1 MSALVIQTK
10 KKLLNKRYFAVILLL
25 VLTALQSQAE
35 SPKYNDADLA
45 DESGILFW
53 GPEQQ
58 VYGFPRIGDLYPTRS
73 IEGKEVPPQLPV
85 RLSNLDAFSYSYA
98 GQTHTLESHMQSQRT
113 AGLLVILNGEIKVER
128 YGLEHYAEAPWVSFS
143 VTKSV
148 VSMLFGAAVKDG
160 YIASIDDPV
169 SDYLPVFAN
178 TPYADVSIKH
188 ILQMAS
194 GVAWNED
201 YADPASNIANLPT
214 EELAGFRYMRDLPRV
229 AKPGAVFNY
238 NTGETNIAGAILR
251 KAVGKNLSDYASEK
265 VFLPGGVSNTAN
277 WLLGK
282 PNGKEFAGCC
292 ISANLRDYGRI
303 GLFALQNFQASGP
316 NGPLAS
322 TWMQQSTTPSPSYD
336 GYGFFW
342 WLTDR
347 GDFSAQGVFGQYIFV
362 DANRDL
368 VIVLQSAWP
377 EAWNTDLE
385 NRALSLIGALADYVF
400 LGE

>member
-1 MSALVIQTK
+1 MKKSLVNR
-10 KKLLNKRYFAVILLL
+10 LCVAGALLL
-25 VLTALQSQAE
+25 TFVAIQSQAE
-35 SPKYNDADLA
+35 SPESNDRDLTG
-45 DESGILFW
+45 ENGILFW
-53 GPEQQ
+53 GPDQQ
-58 VYGFPRIGDLYPTRS
+58 VYGFPRLAELYPTRS
-73 IEGKEVPPQLPV
+73 IKGQEVPLQLPI

-98 GQTHTLESHMQSQRT
+98 EQIHTVDSHMQSERT
-113 AGLLVILNGEIKVER
+113 AGLLVIQNGEIKVER
-128 YGLEHYAEAPWVSFS
+128 YGLEHHANAPWVSFS

-169 SDYLPVFAN
+169 SDYLPVFEDS
-178 TPYADVSIKH
+178 PYADVSIKH

-201 YADPASNIANLPT
+201 YADPASNIVNLPG
-214 EELAGFRYMRDLPRV
+214 EEMAGFTYMRNLPRV
-229 AKPGAVFNY
+229 AKPGTVFNY

-265 VFLPGGVSNTAN
+265 VFLPGGISNTAN
-277 WLLGK
+277 WLLGA
-282 PNGKEFAGCC
+282 PNGNEFAGCC

-303 GLFALQNFQASGP
+303 GLFALQNSQASSP
-316 NGPLAS
+316 SSPLAPN
-322 TWMQQSTTPSPSYD
+322 WMQQSTTPSPGYD

-342 WLTDR
+342 WLTDS
-347 GDFSAQGVFGQYIFV
+347 GVYSAQGVFGQYIFV

-385 NRALSLIGALADYVF
+385 NRALSFIGALADYIVA
-400 LGE
+400 GD

>member
-1 MSALVIQTK
+1 MAI
-10 KKLLNKRYFAVILLL
+10 
-25 VLTALQSQAE
+25 QSQAE
-35 SPKYNDADLA
+35 SPEFNDRDLTGE
-45 DESGILFW
+45 DGILFW
-53 GPEQQ
+53 GPDQQ
-58 VYGFPRIGDLYPTRS
+58 VYGFPRLAELYPTRS
-73 IEGKEVPPQLPV
+73 IQGQEVPLQLPI

-98 GQTHTLESHMQSQRT
+98 EQIHTVDSHMQSERT
-113 AGLLVILNGEIKVER
+113 AGLLVIQNGEIKVER
-128 YGLEHYAEAPWVSFS
+128 YGLEHHANAPWVSFS

-169 SDYLPVFAN
+169 SDYLPVFEDS
-178 TPYADVSIKH
+178 PYADVSIKH

-201 YADPASNIANLPT
+201 YADPASNIVNLPG
-214 EELAGFRYMRDLPRV
+214 EEMAGFKYMRNLPRV
-229 AKPGAVFNY
+229 AKPGTVFNY

-265 VFLPGGVSNTAN
+265 VFLPGGISNTAN
-277 WLLGK
+277 WLLGA
-282 PNGKEFAGCC
+282 PNGNEFAGCC

-303 GLFALQNFQASGP
+303 GLFALQNSQASSP
-316 NGPLAS
+316 SSPLAPN
-322 TWMQQSTTPSPSYD
+322 WMQQSTTPSPGYD

-342 WLTDR
+342 WLTDS
-347 GDFSAQGVFGQYIFV
+347 GVYSAQGVFGQFIFV

-385 NRALSLIGALADYVF
+385 NRALSFIGALADYVVA
-400 LGE
+400 GD

>member
-1 MSALVIQTK
+1 MKKSLVNR
-10 KKLLNKRYFAVILLL
+10 LCVAGALLL
-25 VLTALQSQAE
+25 TFVAIQSQAE
-35 SPKYNDADLA
+35 SPESNDRDLTG
-45 DESGILFW
+45 ENGILFW
-53 GPEQQ
+53 GPDQQ
-58 VYGFPRIGDLYPTRS
+58 VYGFPRLAELYPTRS
-73 IEGKEVPPQLPV
+73 IQGQEVPLQLPI

-98 GQTHTLESHMQSQRT
+98 EQIHTVDSHMQSERT
-113 AGLLVILNGEIKVER
+113 AGLLVIQNGEIKVER
-128 YGLEHYAEAPWVSFS
+128 YGLEHHANAPWVSFS

-169 SDYLPVFAN
+169 SDYLPVFEDS
-178 TPYADVSIKH
+178 PYADVSIKH

-194 GVAWNED
+194 GMAWNED
-201 YADPASNIANLPT
+201 YADPASNIVNLPG
-214 EELAGFRYMRDLPRV
+214 EEMAGFKYMRNLPRV
-229 AKPGAVFNY
+229 AKPGTVFNY

-265 VFLPGGVSNTAN
+265 VFLPGGISNTAN
-277 WLLGK
+277 WLLGA
-282 PNGKEFAGCC
+282 PNGNEFAGCC

-303 GLFALQNFQASGP
+303 GLFALQNSQASSP
-316 NGPLAS
+316 SSPLAPN
-322 TWMQQSTTPSPSYD
+322 WMQQSTTPSPGYD

-342 WLTDR
+342 WLTDS
-347 GDFSAQGVFGQYIFV
+347 GVYSAQGVFGQFVFV

-385 NRALSLIGALADYVF
+385 NRALSFIGALADYVVA
-400 LGE
+400 GD

>member
-1 MSALVIQTK
+1 MKKSLVNR
-10 KKLLNKRYFAVILLL
+10 LCVAGALLL
-25 VLTALQSQAE
+25 TFVAIQSQAE
-35 SPKYNDADLA
+35 SPEFNDRDLTGEA
-45 DESGILFW
+45 GILFW
-53 GPEQQ
+53 GPDQQ
-58 VYGFPRIGDLYPTRS
+58 VYGFPRLAELYPTRS
-73 IEGKEVPPQLPV
+73 IQGQEVPLQLPI

-98 GQTHTLESHMQSQRT
+98 EQIHTVDSHMQSERT
-113 AGLLVILNGEIKVER
+113 AGLLVIQNGEIKVER
-128 YGLEHYAEAPWVSFS
+128 YGLEHHANAPWVSFS
-143 VTKSV
+143 VTKSI

-169 SDYLPVFAN
+169 SDYLPVFEDS
-178 TPYADVSIKH
+178 PYADVSIKH

-201 YADPASNIANLPT
+201 YADPASNIVNLPG
-214 EELAGFRYMRDLPRV
+214 EEMAGFKYMRNLPRV
-229 AKPGAVFNY
+229 AKPGTVFNY

-265 VFLPGGVSNTAN
+265 VFLPGGISNTAN
-277 WLLGK
+277 WLLGA
-282 PNGKEFAGCC
+282 PNGNEFAGCC

-303 GLFALQNFQASGP
+303 GLFALQNSQASSP
-316 NGPLAS
+316 SSPLAPN
-322 TWMQQSTTPSPSYD
+322 WMQQSTTPSPGYD

-342 WLTDR
+342 WLTDS
-347 GDFSAQGVFGQYIFV
+347 GVYSAQGVFGQFIFV

-385 NRALSLIGALADYVF
+385 NRALSFIGALADYVVA
-400 LGE
+400 GD

>member
-1 MSALVIQTK
+1 MKKSLVNR
-10 KKLLNKRYFAVILLL
+10 LCVAGALLL
-25 VLTALQSQAE
+25 TFVAIQSQAE
-35 SPKYNDADLA
+35 SPESNDRDLTG
-45 DESGILFW
+45 ENGILFW
-53 GPEQQ
+53 GPDQQ
-58 VYGFPRIGDLYPTRS
+58 VYGFPRLAELYPTRS
-73 IEGKEVPPQLPV
+73 IKGQEVPLQLPI

-98 GQTHTLESHMQSQRT
+98 EQIHTVDSHMQSERT
-113 AGLLVILNGEIKVER
+113 AGLLVIQNGEIKVER
-128 YGLEHYAEAPWVSFS
+128 YGLEHHANAPWVSFS

-169 SDYLPVFAN
+169 SDYLPVFEDS
-178 TPYADVSIKH
+178 PYADVSIKH

-201 YADPASNIANLPT
+201 YADPASNIVNLPG
-214 EELAGFRYMRDLPRV
+214 EEMAGFKYMRNLPRV
-229 AKPGAVFNY
+229 AKPGTVFNY

-251 KAVGKNLSDYASEK
+251 KAVGENLSDYASEK
-265 VFLPGGVSNTAN
+265 VFLPGGISNTAN
-277 WLLGK
+277 WLLGA
-282 PNGKEFAGCC
+282 PNGNEFAGCC

-303 GLFALQNFQASGP
+303 GLFALQNSQASSP
-316 NGPLAS
+316 SSPLAPN
-322 TWMQQSTTPSPSYD
+322 WMQQSTTPSPGYD

-342 WLTDR
+342 WLTDS
-347 GDFSAQGVFGQYIFV
+347 GVYSAQGVFGQYIFV

-385 NRALSLIGALADYVF
+385 NRALSFIGALADYVVA
-400 LGE
+400 GD

>member
-1 MSALVIQTK
+1 MKKSLVNR
-10 KKLLNKRYFAVILLL
+10 LCVAGALLL
-25 VLTALQSQAE
+25 TFVAIQSQAE
-35 SPKYNDADLA
+35 SPESNDRDLTG
-45 DESGILFW
+45 ENGILFW
-53 GPEQQ
+53 GPDQQ
-58 VYGFPRIGDLYPTRS
+58 VYGFPRLAELYPTRS
-73 IEGKEVPPQLPV
+73 IKGQEVPLQLPI

-98 GQTHTLESHMQSQRT
+98 EQIHTVDSHMQSERT
-113 AGLLVILNGEIKVER
+113 AGLLVIQNGEIKVER
-128 YGLEHYAEAPWVSFS
+128 YGLEHHANAPWVSFS

-169 SDYLPVFAN
+169 SDYLPVFEDS
-178 TPYADVSIKH
+178 PYADVSIKH

-201 YADPASNIANLPT
+201 YADPASNIVNLPG
-214 EELAGFRYMRDLPRV
+214 EEMAGFKYMRNLPRV
-229 AKPGAVFNY
+229 AKPGTVFNY

-265 VFLPGGVSNTAN
+265 VFLPGGISNTAN
-277 WLLGK
+277 WLLGA

-303 GLFALQNFQASGP
+303 GLFALQNSQASSP
-316 NGPLAS
+316 SSPLAPN
-322 TWMQQSTTPSPSYD
+322 WMQQSTTPSPGYD

-342 WLTDR
+342 WLTDS
-347 GDFSAQGVFGQYIFV
+347 GVYSAQGVFGQFIFV

-385 NRALSLIGALADYVF
+385 NRALSFIGALADYVVA
-400 LGE
+400 GD

>member
-1 MSALVIQTK
+1 MKKSLVN
-10 KKLLNKRYFAVILLL
+10 KLCVAGALLL
-25 VLTALQSQAE
+25 TFVAIQSQAE
-35 SPKYNDADLA
+35 SPESNDRDLTG
-45 DESGILFW
+45 ENGILFW
-53 GPEQQ
+53 GPDQQ
-58 VYGFPRIGDLYPTRS
+58 VYGFPRLAELYPTRS
-73 IEGKEVPPQLPV
+73 IQGQEVPLQLPI

-98 GQTHTLESHMQSQRT
+98 EQTHTVESHMQSERT
-113 AGLLVILNGEIKVER
+113 AGLLVIQNGEIKVER
-128 YGLEHYAEAPWVSFS
+128 YGLEHHANAPWVSFS

-169 SDYLPVFAN
+169 SDYLPVFEGS
-178 TPYADVSIKH
+178 PYADVSIKH

-201 YADPASNIANLPT
+201 YADPASNIVNLPG
-214 EELAGFRYMRDLPRV
+214 EEMAGFKYMRNLPRV
-229 AKPGAVFNY
+229 AKPGTVFNY

-265 VFLPGGVSNTAN
+265 VFLPGGISNTAN
-277 WLLGK
+277 WLLGA

-303 GLFALQNFQASGP
+303 GLFALQNSQASSP
-316 NGPLAS
+316 SSPLAPN
-322 TWMQQSTTPSPSYD
+322 WMQQSTTPSPGYD
-336 GYGFFW
+336 GYGYFW
-342 WLTDR
+342 WLTDS
-347 GDFSAQGVFGQYIFV
+347 GVYSAQGVFGQFIFV

-385 NRALSLIGALADYVF
+385 NRALSFIGALADYVVA
-400 LGE
+400 GD

>member
-1 MSALVIQTK
+1 MKKSLVNR
-10 KKLLNKRYFAVILLL
+10 LCVAGALLL
-25 VLTALQSQAE
+25 TFVAIQSKAE
-35 SPKYNDADLA
+35 SPEFNDRDLTG
-45 DESGILFW
+45 ENGILFW
-53 GPEQQ
+53 DPDQQ
-58 VYGFPRIGDLYPTRS
+58 VYGFPRLAELYPTRS
-73 IEGKEVPPQLPV
+73 IQGQEVPLQLPI

-98 GQTHTLESHMQSQRT
+98 EQIHTVDSHMQSERT
-113 AGLLVILNGEIKVER
+113 AGLLVIQNGEIKVER
-128 YGLEHYAEAPWVSFS
+128 YGLEHHAKAPWVSFS

-169 SDYLPVFAN
+169 SDYLPVFADS
-178 TPYADVSIKH
+178 PYADVSIKH

-201 YADPASNIANLPT
+201 YADPASNIVNLPG
-214 EELAGFRYMRDLPRV
+214 EEMAGFKYMRNLPRV
-229 AKPGAVFNY
+229 AKPGTVFNY

-265 VFLPGGVSNTAN
+265 VFLPGGISNTAN
-277 WLLGK
+277 WLLGA
-282 PNGKEFAGCC
+282 PNGNEFAGCC

-303 GLFALQNFQASGP
+303 GLFALQNSQASSP
-316 NGPLAS
+316 SSPLAPN
-322 TWMQQSTTPSPSYD
+322 WMQQSTTPSPGYD

-342 WLTDR
+342 WLTDS
-347 GDFSAQGVFGQYIFV
+347 GVYSAQGVFGQFIFV

-385 NRALSLIGALADYVF
+385 NRALSFIGALADYVVA
-400 LGE
+400 GD

>member
-1 MSALVIQTK
+1 MKKSLVN
-10 KKLLNKRYFAVILLL
+10 KLCVAGALLL
-25 VLTALQSQAE
+25 TFVAIQSQAE
-35 SPKYNDADLA
+35 SPESNGPDLTG
-45 DESGILFW
+45 ENGILFW
-53 GPEQQ
+53 GPDQQ
-58 VYGFPRIGDLYPTRS
+58 VYGFPRLAELYPTRS
-73 IEGKEVPPQLPV
+73 IEGQEVPLQLPI

-98 GQTHTLESHMQSQRT
+98 EQTHTVESHMQSERT
-113 AGLLVILNGEIKVER
+113 AGLLVIQNGEIKVER
-128 YGLEHYAEAPWVSFS
+128 YGLEHHAKAPWVSFS

-160 YIASIDDPV
+160 YIASIEDPV

-178 TPYADVSIKH
+178 SPYADVSIKH

-201 YADPASNIANLPT
+201 YADPASNIVNLPA
-214 EELAGFRYMRDLPRV
+214 EEMAGFEYMRNLPRV
-229 AKPGAVFNY
+229 AKPGTVFNY

-265 VFLPGGVSNTAN
+265 VFLPGGISNTAN
-277 WLLGK
+277 WLLGA

-303 GLFALQNFQASGP
+303 GLFALQNFQASNP
-316 NGPLAS
+316 SSPLAP
-322 TWMQQSTTPSPSYD
+322 TWMQQSTTPSPGYD
-336 GYGFFW
+336 GYGYFW
-342 WLTDR
+342 WLTDT
-347 GDFSAQGVFGQYIFV
+347 GIYSAQGVFGQYIFV

-377 EAWNTDLE
+377 DAWNTDLE
-385 NRALSLIGALADYVF
+385 NRALSFIGALADYVVA
-400 LGE
+400 GD

>member
-1 MSALVIQTK
+1 MKKSLVNR
-10 KKLLNKRYFAVILLL
+10 LCVAGALLL
-25 VLTALQSQAE
+25 TFVAIQSQAE
-35 SPKYNDADLA
+35 SPESNDRDLTG
-45 DESGILFW
+45 ENGILFW
-53 GPEQQ
+53 GPDQQ
-58 VYGFPRIGDLYPTRS
+58 VYGFPRLAELYPTRS
-73 IEGKEVPPQLPV
+73 IKGQEVPLQLPI

-98 GQTHTLESHMQSQRT
+98 EQIHTVDSHMQSERT
-113 AGLLVILNGEIKVER
+113 AGLLVIQNGEIKVER
-128 YGLEHYAEAPWVSFS
+128 YGLEHHANAPWVSFS

-169 SDYLPVFAN
+169 SDYLPVFEDS
-178 TPYADVSIKH
+178 PYADVSIKH

-201 YADPASNIANLPT
+201 YADPASNIVNLPG
-214 EELAGFRYMRDLPRV
+214 EEMAGFKYMRNLPRV
-229 AKPGAVFNY
+229 AKPGTVFNY

-265 VFLPGGVSNTAN
+265 VFLPGGISNTAN
-277 WLLGK
+277 WLLGA
-282 PNGKEFAGCC
+282 PNGNEFAGCC

-303 GLFALQNFQASGP
+303 GLFALQNSQASSP
-316 NGPLAS
+316 SSPLAPN
-322 TWMQQSTTPSPSYD
+322 WMQQSTTPSPGYD
-336 GYGFFW
+336 GYGYFW
-342 WLTDR
+342 WLTDT
-347 GDFSAQGVFGQYIFV
+347 GIYSAQGVFGQYIFV

-385 NRALSLIGALADYVF
+385 NRALSFIGALADYVVA
-400 LGE
+400 GD

>member
-1 MSALVIQTK
+1 MAI
-10 KKLLNKRYFAVILLL
+10 
-25 VLTALQSQAE
+25 QSQAE
-35 SPKYNDADLA
+35 SPESNDRDLTG
-45 DESGILFW
+45 ENGILFW
-53 GPEQQ
+53 GPDQQ
-58 VYGFPRIGDLYPTRS
+58 VYGFPRLAELYPTRS
-73 IEGKEVPPQLPV
+73 IQGQEVPLQLPI

-98 GQTHTLESHMQSQRT
+98 EQIHTVDSHMQSERT
-113 AGLLVILNGEIKVER
+113 AGLLVIQNGEIKVER
-128 YGLEHYAEAPWVSFS
+128 YGLEHHANAPWVSFS

-169 SDYLPVFAN
+169 SDYLPVFEDS
-178 TPYADVSIKH
+178 PYADVSIKH

-201 YADPASNIANLPT
+201 YADPASNIVNLPG
-214 EELAGFRYMRDLPRV
+214 EEMAGFKYMRNLPRV
-229 AKPGAVFNY
+229 AKPGTVFNY

-265 VFLPGGVSNTAN
+265 VFLPGGISNTAN
-277 WLLGK
+277 WLLGA
-282 PNGKEFAGCC
+282 PNGNEFAGCC

-303 GLFALQNFQASGP
+303 GLFALQNSQASSP
-316 NGPLAS
+316 SSPLAPN
-322 TWMQQSTTPSPSYD
+322 WMQQSTTPSPGYD

-342 WLTDR
+342 WLTDS
-347 GDFSAQGVFGQYIFV
+347 GVYSAQGVFGQFIFV

-385 NRALSLIGALADYVF
+385 NRALSFIGALADYVVA
-400 LGE
+400 GD

>member
-1 MSALVIQTK
+1 
-10 KKLLNKRYFAVILLL
+10 
-25 VLTALQSQAE
+25 
-35 SPKYNDADLA
+35 
-45 DESGILFW
+45 
-53 GPEQQ
+53 
-58 VYGFPRIGDLYPTRS
+58 
-73 IEGKEVPPQLPV
+73 
-85 RLSNLDAFSYSYA
+85 
-98 GQTHTLESHMQSQRT
+98 MQSERT
-113 AGLLVILNGEIKVER
+113 AGLLVIQNGEIKVER
-128 YGLEHYAEAPWVSFS
+128 YGLEHHANAPWVSFS

-169 SDYLPVFAN
+169 SDYLPVFEDS
-178 TPYADVSIKH
+178 PYADVSIKH

-201 YADPASNIANLPT
+201 YADPASNIVNLPG
-214 EELAGFRYMRDLPRV
+214 EEMAGFKYMRNLPRV
-229 AKPGAVFNY
+229 AKPGTVFNY

-265 VFLPGGVSNTAN
+265 VFLPGGISNTAN
-277 WLLGK
+277 WLLGA
-282 PNGKEFAGCC
+282 PNGNEFAGCC

-303 GLFALQNFQASGP
+303 GLFALQNSQASSP
-316 NGPLAS
+316 SSPLAPN
-322 TWMQQSTTPSPSYD
+322 WMQQSTTPSPGYD

-342 WLTDR
+342 WLTDS
-347 GDFSAQGVFGQYIFV
+347 GVYSAQGVFGQFIFV

-385 NRALSLIGALADYVF
+385 NRALSFIGALADYVVA
-400 LGE
+400 GD

>member
-1 MSALVIQTK
+1 MKKSLVNR
-10 KKLLNKRYFAVILLL
+10 LCVAGALLL
-25 VLTALQSQAE
+25 TFVAIQSQAE
-35 SPKYNDADLA
+35 SPESNDRDLTG
-45 DESGILFW
+45 ENGILFW
-53 GPEQQ
+53 GPDQQ
-58 VYGFPRIGDLYPTRS
+58 VYGFPCLAELYPTRS
-73 IEGKEVPPQLPV
+73 IQGQEVPLQLPI

-98 GQTHTLESHMQSQRT
+98 EQIHTVDSHMQSERT
-113 AGLLVILNGEIKVER
+113 AGLLVIQNGEIKVER
-128 YGLEHYAEAPWVSFS
+128 YGLEHHANAPWVSFS

-169 SDYLPVFAN
+169 SDYLPVFEDS
-178 TPYADVSIKH
+178 PYADVSIKH

-201 YADPASNIANLPT
+201 YADPASNIVNLPG
-214 EELAGFRYMRDLPRV
+214 EEMAGFKYMRNLPRV
-229 AKPGAVFNY
+229 AKPGTVFNY

-265 VFLPGGVSNTAN
+265 VFLPGGISNTAN
-277 WLLGK
+277 WLLGA
-282 PNGKEFAGCC
+282 PNGNEFAGCC

-303 GLFALQNFQASGP
+303 GLFALQNSQASSP
-316 NGPLAS
+316 SSPLAPN
-322 TWMQQSTTPSPSYD
+322 WMQQSTTPSPGYD

-342 WLTDR
+342 WLTDS
-347 GDFSAQGVFGQYIFV
+347 GVYSAQGVFGQFIFV

-385 NRALSLIGALADYVF
+385 NRALSFIGALADYVVA
-400 LGE
+400 GD

>member
-1 MSALVIQTK
+1 MAI
-10 KKLLNKRYFAVILLL
+10 
-25 VLTALQSQAE
+25 QSQAE
-35 SPKYNDADLA
+35 SPESNDRDLTG
-45 DESGILFW
+45 ENGILFW
-53 GPEQQ
+53 GPDQQ
-58 VYGFPRIGDLYPTRS
+58 VYGFPRLAELYPTRS
-73 IEGKEVPPQLPV
+73 IKGQEVPLQLPI

-98 GQTHTLESHMQSQRT
+98 EQIHTVDSHMQSERT
-113 AGLLVILNGEIKVER
+113 AGLLVIQNGEIKVER
-128 YGLEHYAEAPWVSFS
+128 YGLEHHANAPWVSFS

-169 SDYLPVFAN
+169 SDYLPVFEDS
-178 TPYADVSIKH
+178 PYADVSIKH

-201 YADPASNIANLPT
+201 YADPASNIVNLPG
-214 EELAGFRYMRDLPRV
+214 EEMAGFKYMRNLPRV
-229 AKPGAVFNY
+229 AKPGTVFNY

-265 VFLPGGVSNTAN
+265 VFLPGGISNTAN
-277 WLLGK
+277 WLLGA
-282 PNGKEFAGCC
+282 PNGNEFAGCC

-303 GLFALQNFQASGP
+303 GLFALQNSQASSP
-316 NGPLAS
+316 SSPLAPN
-322 TWMQQSTTPSPSYD
+322 WMQQSTTPSPGYV

-342 WLTDR
+342 WLTDS
-347 GDFSAQGVFGQYIFV
+347 GVYSAQGVFGQFIFV

-385 NRALSLIGALADYVF
+385 NRALSFIGALADYIVA
-400 LGE
+400 GD

>member
-1 MSALVIQTK
+1 MNKSLVNR
-10 KKLLNKRYFAVILLL
+10 LCVAGALLL
-25 VLTALQSQAE
+25 TFVAIQSQAE
-35 SPKYNDADLA
+35 SPESNDRDLTG
-45 DESGILFW
+45 ENGILFW
-53 GPEQQ
+53 GPDQQ
-58 VYGFPRIGDLYPTRS
+58 VYGFPRLAELYPTRS
-73 IEGKEVPPQLPV
+73 IKGQEVPLQLPI

-98 GQTHTLESHMQSQRT
+98 EQIHTVDSHMQSERT
-113 AGLLVILNGEIKVER
+113 AGLLVIQNGEIKVER
-128 YGLEHYAEAPWVSFS
+128 YGLEHHANAPWVSFS

-169 SDYLPVFAN
+169 SDYLPVFEDS
-178 TPYADVSIKH
+178 PYADVSIKH

-201 YADPASNIANLPT
+201 YADPASNIVNLPG
-214 EELAGFRYMRDLPRV
+214 EEMAGFKYMRNLPRV
-229 AKPGAVFNY
+229 AKPGTVFNY

-265 VFLPGGVSNTAN
+265 VFLPGGISNTAN
-277 WLLGK
+277 WLLGA
-282 PNGKEFAGCC
+282 PNGNEFAGCC

-303 GLFALQNFQASGP
+303 GLFALQNSQASSP
-316 NGPLAS
+316 SSPLAPN
-322 TWMQQSTTPSPSYD
+322 WMQQSTTPSPGYD

-342 WLTDR
+342 WLTDS
-347 GDFSAQGVFGQYIFV
+347 GVYSAQGVFGQFIFV

-385 NRALSLIGALADYVF
+385 NRALSFIGALADYVVA
-400 LGE
+400 GD

>member
-1 MSALVIQTK
+1 MKKSLVNR
-10 KKLLNKRYFAVILLL
+10 LCVAGALLL
-25 VLTALQSQAE
+25 TFVAIQSQAE
-35 SPKYNDADLA
+35 SPESNDRDLTG
-45 DESGILFW
+45 ENGILFW
-53 GPEQQ
+53 GPDQQ
-58 VYGFPRIGDLYPTRS
+58 VYGFPRLAELYPTRS
-73 IEGKEVPPQLPV
+73 IQGQEVPLQLPI

-98 GQTHTLESHMQSQRT
+98 EQIHTVDSHMQSERT
-113 AGLLVILNGEIKVER
+113 AGLLVIQNGEIKVER
-128 YGLEHYAEAPWVSFS
+128 YGLEHHANAPWVSFS

-169 SDYLPVFAN
+169 SDYLPVFEDS
-178 TPYADVSIKH
+178 PYADVSIKH

-201 YADPASNIANLPT
+201 YADPASNIVNLPG
-214 EELAGFRYMRDLPRV
+214 EEMAGFKYMRSLPRV
-229 AKPGAVFNY
+229 AKPGTVFNY

-265 VFLPGGVSNTAN
+265 VFLPGGISNTAN
-277 WLLGK
+277 WLLGA
-282 PNGKEFAGCC
+282 PNGNEFAGCC

-303 GLFALQNFQASGP
+303 GLFALQSSQASSP
-316 NGPLAS
+316 SSPLAPN
-322 TWMQQSTTPSPSYD
+322 WMQQSTTPSPGYD

-342 WLTDR
+342 WLTDS
-347 GDFSAQGVFGQYIFV
+347 GVYSAQGVFGQYIFV

-385 NRALSLIGALADYVF
+385 NRALSFIGALADYVVA
-400 LGE
+400 GD

>member
-1 MSALVIQTK
+1 MKKSLVNR
-10 KKLLNKRYFAVILLL
+10 LCVAGALLL
-25 VLTALQSQAE
+25 TFVAIQSQAE
-35 SPKYNDADLA
+35 SPESNDRDLTGEA
-45 DESGILFW
+45 GILFW
-53 GPEQQ
+53 GPDQQ
-58 VYGFPRIGDLYPTRS
+58 VYGFPRLAELYPTRS
-73 IEGKEVPPQLPV
+73 IQGQEVPLQLPI

-98 GQTHTLESHMQSQRT
+98 EQIHTVDSHMQSERT
-113 AGLLVILNGEIKVER
+113 AGLLVIQNGEIKVER
-128 YGLEHYAEAPWVSFS
+128 YGLEHHANAPWVSFS

-169 SDYLPVFAN
+169 SDYLPVFEDS
-178 TPYADVSIKH
+178 PYADVSIKH

-201 YADPASNIANLPT
+201 YADPASNIVNLPG
-214 EELAGFRYMRDLPRV
+214 EEMAGFKYMRNLPRV
-229 AKPGAVFNY
+229 AKPGTVFNY

-265 VFLPGGVSNTAN
+265 VFLPGGISNTAN
-277 WLLGK
+277 WLLGA
-282 PNGKEFAGCC
+282 PNGNEFAGCC

-303 GLFALQNFQASGP
+303 GLFALQNSQASSP
-316 NGPLAS
+316 SSPLAPN
-322 TWMQQSTTPSPSYD
+322 WMQQSTTPSPGYV

-342 WLTDR
+342 WLTDT
-347 GDFSAQGVFGQYIFV
+347 GVYSAQGVFGQYIFV

-385 NRALSLIGALADYVF
+385 NRALSFIGALADYVVA
-400 LGE
+400 GD

>member
-1 MSALVIQTK
+1 MKKSLVNR
-10 KKLLNKRYFAVILLL
+10 LCVAGALLL
-25 VLTALQSQAE
+25 TFVAIQSQAE
-35 SPKYNDADLA
+35 SPESNDRDLTG
-45 DESGILFW
+45 ENGILFW
-53 GPEQQ
+53 GPDQQ
-58 VYGFPRIGDLYPTRS
+58 VYGFPRLAELYPTRS
-73 IEGKEVPPQLPV
+73 IKGQEVPLQLPI

-98 GQTHTLESHMQSQRT
+98 EQIHTVDSHMQSERT
-113 AGLLVILNGEIKVER
+113 AGLLVIQNGEIKVER
-128 YGLEHYAEAPWVSFS
+128 YGLEHHANAPWVSFS

-169 SDYLPVFAN
+169 SDYLPVFEDS
-178 TPYADVSIKH
+178 PYADVSIKH

-201 YADPASNIANLPT
+201 YADPASNIVNLPG
-214 EELAGFRYMRDLPRV
+214 EEMAGFKYMRNLPRV
-229 AKPGAVFNY
+229 AKPGTVFNY

-265 VFLPGGVSNTAN
+265 VFLPGGISNTAN
-277 WLLGK
+277 WLLGA
-282 PNGKEFAGCC
+282 PNGNEFAGCC

-303 GLFALQNFQASGP
+303 GLFALQNSQASSP
-316 NGPLAS
+316 SSPLAPN
-322 TWMQQSTTPSPSYD
+322 WMQQSTTPSPGYD

-342 WLTDR
+342 WLTDS
-347 GDFSAQGVFGQYIFV
+347 GVYSAQGVFGQFIFV

-385 NRALSLIGALADYVF
+385 NRALSFIGALADYVVA
-400 LGE
+400 GD

>member
-1 MSALVIQTK
+1 MKKSLVNR
-10 KKLLNKRYFAVILLL
+10 LCVAGALLL
-25 VLTALQSQAE
+25 TFVAIQSQAE
-35 SPKYNDADLA
+35 SPESNDRDLTGEA
-45 DESGILFW
+45 GILFW
-53 GPEQQ
+53 GPDQQ
-58 VYGFPRIGDLYPTRS
+58 VYGFPRLAELYPTRS
-73 IEGKEVPPQLPV
+73 IQGQEVPLQLPI

-98 GQTHTLESHMQSQRT
+98 EQIHTVDSHMQSERT
-113 AGLLVILNGEIKVER
+113 AGLLVIQNGEIKVER
-128 YGLEHYAEAPWVSFS
+128 YGLEHHANAPWVSFS

-169 SDYLPVFAN
+169 SDYLPVFEDS
-178 TPYADVSIKH
+178 PYADVSIKH

-201 YADPASNIANLPT
+201 YADPASNIVNLPG
-214 EELAGFRYMRDLPRV
+214 EEMAGFKYMRNLPRV
-229 AKPGAVFNY
+229 AKPGTVFNY

-265 VFLPGGVSNTAN
+265 VFLPGGISNTAN
-277 WLLGK
+277 WLLGA
-282 PNGKEFAGCC
+282 PNGNEFAGCC

-303 GLFALQNFQASGP
+303 GLFALQNSQASSP
-316 NGPLAS
+316 SSPLAPN
-322 TWMQQSTTPSPSYD
+322 WMQQSTTPSPGYD

-342 WLTDR
+342 WLTDS
-347 GDFSAQGVFGQYIFV
+347 GVYSAQGVFGQYIFV

-385 NRALSLIGALADYVF
+385 NRALSFIGALADYVVA
-400 LGE
+400 GD

>member
-1 MSALVIQTK
+1 MKKSLVNR
-10 KKLLNKRYFAVILLL
+10 LCVAGALLL
-25 VLTALQSQAE
+25 TFVAIQSQAE
-35 SPKYNDADLA
+35 SPESNDRDLTG
-45 DESGILFW
+45 ENGILFW
-53 GPEQQ
+53 GPDQQ
-58 VYGFPRIGDLYPTRS
+58 VYGFPRLAELYPTRS
-73 IEGKEVPPQLPV
+73 IKGQEVPLQLPI

-98 GQTHTLESHMQSQRT
+98 EQIHTVDSHMQSERT
-113 AGLLVILNGEIKVER
+113 AGLLVIQNGEIKVER
-128 YGLEHYAEAPWVSFS
+128 YGLEHHANAPWVSFS

-169 SDYLPVFAN
+169 SDYLPVFEDS
-178 TPYADVSIKH
+178 PYADVSIKH

-201 YADPASNIANLPT
+201 YADPASNIVNLPG
-214 EELAGFRYMRDLPRV
+214 EEMAGFKYMRNLPRV
-229 AKPGAVFNY
+229 AKPGTVFNY

-265 VFLPGGVSNTAN
+265 VFLPGGISNTAN
-277 WLLGK
+277 WLLGA
-282 PNGKEFAGCC
+282 PNGNEFAGCC

-303 GLFALQNFQASGP
+303 GLFALQNSQASSP
-316 NGPLAS
+316 SSPLAPN
-322 TWMQQSTTPSPSYD
+322 WMQQSTTPSPGYD

-342 WLTDR
+342 WLTDS
-347 GDFSAQGVFGQYIFV
+347 GVYSAQGVFGQFIFV

-385 NRALSLIGALADYVF
+385 NRALSFIGALADYIVA
-400 LGE
+400 GD

>member
-1 MSALVIQTK
+1 MKKSLVNR
-10 KKLLNKRYFAVILLL
+10 LCVAGALLL
-25 VLTALQSQAE
+25 TFVAIQSQAE
-35 SPKYNDADLA
+35 SPESNDRDLTG
-45 DESGILFW
+45 ENGILFW
-53 GPEQQ
+53 GPDQQ
-58 VYGFPRIGDLYPTRS
+58 VYGFPRLAELYPTRS
-73 IEGKEVPPQLPV
+73 IQGQEVPLQLPI

-98 GQTHTLESHMQSQRT
+98 EQIHTVDSHMQSERT
-113 AGLLVILNGEIKVER
+113 AGLLVIQNGEIKVER
-128 YGLEHYAEAPWVSFS
+128 YGLEHHANAPWVSFS

-169 SDYLPVFAN
+169 SDYLPVFEDS
-178 TPYADVSIKH
+178 PYADVSIKH

-201 YADPASNIANLPT
+201 YADPASNIVNLPG
-214 EELAGFRYMRDLPRV
+214 EEMAGFKYMRNLPRV
-229 AKPGAVFNY
+229 AKPGTVFNY

-265 VFLPGGVSNTAN
+265 VLLPGGISNTAN
-277 WLLGK
+277 WLLGA
-282 PNGKEFAGCC
+282 PNGNEFAGCC

-303 GLFALQNFQASGP
+303 GLFALQNSQASSP
-316 NGPLAS
+316 SSPLAPN
-322 TWMQQSTTPSPSYD
+322 WMQQSTTPSPGYD

-342 WLTDR
+342 WLTDS
-347 GDFSAQGVFGQYIFV
+347 GVYSAQGVFGQFIFV

-385 NRALSLIGALADYVF
+385 NRALSFIGALADYIVA
-400 LGE
+400 GD

>member
-1 MSALVIQTK
+1 MKKSLVNR
-10 KKLLNKRYFAVILLL
+10 LCVAGALLL
-25 VLTALQSQAE
+25 TFVAIQSQAE
-35 SPKYNDADLA
+35 SPESNDRDLTG
-45 DESGILFW
+45 ENGILFW
-53 GPEQQ
+53 GPDQQ
-58 VYGFPRIGDLYPTRS
+58 VYGFPRLAELYPTRS
-73 IEGKEVPPQLPV
+73 IQGQEVPLQLPI

-98 GQTHTLESHMQSQRT
+98 EQIHTVDSHMQSERT
-113 AGLLVILNGEIKVER
+113 AGLLVIQNGEIKVER
-128 YGLEHYAEAPWVSFS
+128 YGLEHHANAPWVSFS

-169 SDYLPVFAN
+169 SDYLPVFEDS
-178 TPYADVSIKH
+178 PYADVSIKH

-201 YADPASNIANLPT
+201 YADPASNIVNLPG
-214 EELAGFRYMRDLPRV
+214 EEMAGFKYMRNLPRV
-229 AKPGAVFNY
+229 AKPGTVFNY

-265 VFLPGGVSNTAN
+265 VLLPGGISNTAN
-277 WLLGK
+277 WLLGA
-282 PNGKEFAGCC
+282 PNGNEFAGCC

-303 GLFALQNFQASGP
+303 GLFALQNSQASSP
-316 NGPLAS
+316 SSPLAPN
-322 TWMQQSTTPSPSYD
+322 WMQQSTTPSPGYD

-342 WLTDR
+342 WLTDS
-347 GDFSAQGVFGQYIFV
+347 GVYSAQGVFGQYIFV

-385 NRALSLIGALADYVF
+385 NRALSFIGALADYVVA
-400 LGE
+400 GD

>member
-1 MSALVIQTK
+1 MKKSLVNR
-10 KKLLNKRYFAVILLL
+10 LCVAGALLL
-25 VLTALQSQAE
+25 TFVAIQSQAE
-35 SPKYNDADLA
+35 SPEFNDRDLTGEA
-45 DESGILFW
+45 GILFW
-53 GPEQQ
+53 GPDQQ
-58 VYGFPRIGDLYPTRS
+58 VYGFPRLAELYPTRS
-73 IEGKEVPPQLPV
+73 IQGQEVPLQLPI

-98 GQTHTLESHMQSQRT
+98 EQIHTVDSHMQSERT
-113 AGLLVILNGEIKVER
+113 AGLLVIQNGEIKVER
-128 YGLEHYAEAPWVSFS
+128 YGLEHHANAPWVSFS

-169 SDYLPVFAN
+169 SDYLPVFEDS
-178 TPYADVSIKH
+178 PYADVSIKH

-201 YADPASNIANLPT
+201 YADPASNIVNLPG
-214 EELAGFRYMRDLPRV
+214 EEMAGFKYMRNLPRV
-229 AKPGAVFNY
+229 AKPGTVFNY

-265 VFLPGGVSNTAN
+265 VFLPGGISNTAN
-277 WLLGK
+277 WLLGA
-282 PNGKEFAGCC
+282 PNGNEFAGCC

-303 GLFALQNFQASGP
+303 GLFALQNSQASSP
-316 NGPLAS
+316 SSPLAPN
-322 TWMQQSTTPSPSYD
+322 WMQQSTTPSPGYD

-342 WLTDR
+342 WLTDS
-347 GDFSAQGVFGQYIFV
+347 GVYSAQGVFGQYIFV

-385 NRALSLIGALADYVF
+385 NRALSFIGALADYVVA
-400 LGE
+400 GD

>member
-1 MSALVIQTK
+1 MKKSLVNR
-10 KKLLNKRYFAVILLL
+10 LCVAGALLL
-25 VLTALQSQAE
+25 TFVAIQSQAE
-35 SPKYNDADLA
+35 SPESNDRDLTG
-45 DESGILFW
+45 ENGILFW
-53 GPEQQ
+53 GPDQQ
-58 VYGFPRIGDLYPTRS
+58 VYGFPRLAELYPTRS
-73 IEGKEVPPQLPV
+73 IKGQEVPLQLPI

-98 GQTHTLESHMQSQRT
+98 EQTHTVESHMQSERT
-113 AGLLVILNGEIKVER
+113 AGLLVIQNGEIKVER
-128 YGLEHYAEAPWVSFS
+128 YGLEHHANAPWVSFS

-169 SDYLPVFAN
+169 SDYLPVFEDS
-178 TPYADVSIKH
+178 PYADVSIKH

-201 YADPASNIANLPT
+201 YADPASNIVNLPG
-214 EELAGFRYMRDLPRV
+214 EEMAGFKYMRNLPRV
-229 AKPGAVFNY
+229 AKPGTVFNY

-265 VFLPGGVSNTAN
+265 VFLPGGISNTAN
-277 WLLGK
+277 WLLGA
-282 PNGKEFAGCC
+282 PNGNEFAGCC

-303 GLFALQNFQASGP
+303 GLFALQNSQASSP
-316 NGPLAS
+316 SSPLAPN
-322 TWMQQSTTPSPSYD
+322 WMQQSTTPSPGYV

-342 WLTDR
+342 WLTDS
-347 GDFSAQGVFGQYIFV
+347 GVYSAQGVFGQFIFV

-385 NRALSLIGALADYVF
+385 NRALSFIGALADYVVA
-400 LGE
+400 GD

>member
-1 MSALVIQTK
+1 MKKSLVNR
-10 KKLLNKRYFAVILLL
+10 LCVAGALLL
-25 VLTALQSQAE
+25 TFVAIQSQAE
-35 SPKYNDADLA
+35 SPESNDRDLTG
-45 DESGILFW
+45 ENGILFW
-53 GPEQQ
+53 GPDQQ
-58 VYGFPRIGDLYPTRS
+58 VYGFPRLAELYPTRS
-73 IEGKEVPPQLPV
+73 IKGQEVPLQLPI

-98 GQTHTLESHMQSQRT
+98 EQIHTVDSHMQSERT
-113 AGLLVILNGEIKVER
+113 AGLLVIQNGEIKVER
-128 YGLEHYAEAPWVSFS
+128 YGLEHHANAPWVSFS

-169 SDYLPVFAN
+169 SDYLPVFEDS
-178 TPYADVSIKH
+178 PYADVSIKH

-201 YADPASNIANLPT
+201 YADPASNIVNLPG
-214 EELAGFRYMRDLPRV
+214 EEMAGFKYMRNLPRV
-229 AKPGAVFNY
+229 AKPGTVFNY

-265 VFLPGGVSNTAN
+265 VFLPGGISNTAN
-277 WLLGK
+277 WLLGA
-282 PNGKEFAGCC
+282 PNGNEFAGCC

-303 GLFALQNFQASGP
+303 GLFALQNSQASSP
-316 NGPLAS
+316 SSPLAPN
-322 TWMQQSTTPSPSYD
+322 WMQQSTTPSPGYV

-342 WLTDR
+342 WLTDS
-347 GDFSAQGVFGQYIFV
+347 GVYSAQGVFGQFIFV

-385 NRALSLIGALADYVF
+385 NRALSFIGALADYVVA
-400 LGE
+400 GE

>member
-1 MSALVIQTK
+1 MKKSLVIR
-10 KKLLNKRYFAVILLL
+10 LCVAGALLL
-25 VLTALQSQAE
+25 TFVAIQSQAE
-35 SPKYNDADLA
+35 SPESNDRDLTG
-45 DESGILFW
+45 ENGILFW
-53 GPEQQ
+53 GPDQQ
-58 VYGFPRIGDLYPTRS
+58 VYGFPRLAELYPTRS
-73 IEGKEVPPQLPV
+73 IQGQEVPLQLPI

-98 GQTHTLESHMQSQRT
+98 EQIHTVDSHMQSERT
-113 AGLLVILNGEIKVER
+113 AGLLVIQNGEIKVER
-128 YGLEHYAEAPWVSFS
+128 YGLEHHANAPWVSFS

-169 SDYLPVFAN
+169 SDYLPVFEDS
-178 TPYADVSIKH
+178 PYADVSIKH

-201 YADPASNIANLPT
+201 YADPASNIVNLPG
-214 EELAGFRYMRDLPRV
+214 EEMAGFKYMRNLPRV
-229 AKPGAVFNY
+229 AKPGTVFNY

-265 VFLPGGVSNTAN
+265 VFLPGGISNTAN
-277 WLLGK
+277 WLLGA
-282 PNGKEFAGCC
+282 PNGNEFAGCC

-303 GLFALQNFQASGP
+303 GLFALQNSQASSP
-316 NGPLAS
+316 SSPLAPN
-322 TWMQQSTTPSPSYD
+322 WMQQSTTPSPGYD

-342 WLTDR
+342 WLTDS
-347 GDFSAQGVFGQYIFV
+347 GVYSAQGVFGQFIFV

-385 NRALSLIGALADYVF
+385 NRALSFIGALADYIVA
-400 LGE
+400 GD

>member
-1 MSALVIQTK
+1 MK
-10 KKLLNKRYFAVILLL
+10 KSSVNRLCVAGALLL
-25 VLTALQSQAE
+25 TFVAIQSQAE
-35 SPKYNDADLA
+35 SPEFNDRDLTGEA
-45 DESGILFW
+45 GILFW
-53 GPEQQ
+53 GPDQQ
-58 VYGFPRIGDLYPTRS
+58 VYGFPRLAELYPTRS
-73 IEGKEVPPQLPV
+73 IQGQEVPLQLPI

-98 GQTHTLESHMQSQRT
+98 EQIHTVDSHMQSERT
-113 AGLLVILNGEIKVER
+113 AGLLVIQNGEIKVER
-128 YGLEHYAEAPWVSFS
+128 YGLEHHANAPWVSFS

-169 SDYLPVFAN
+169 SDYLPVFEDS
-178 TPYADVSIKH
+178 PYADVSIKH

-201 YADPASNIANLPT
+201 YADPASNIVNLPG
-214 EELAGFRYMRDLPRV
+214 EEMAGFKYMRNLPRV
-229 AKPGAVFNY
+229 AKPGTVFNY

-265 VFLPGGVSNTAN
+265 VFLPGGISNTAN
-277 WLLGK
+277 WLLGA
-282 PNGKEFAGCC
+282 PNGNEFAGCC

-303 GLFALQNFQASGP
+303 GLFALQNSQASSP
-316 NGPLAS
+316 SSPLAPN
-322 TWMQQSTTPSPSYD
+322 WMQQSTTPSPGYD

-342 WLTDR
+342 WLTDS
-347 GDFSAQGVFGQYIFV
+347 GVYSAQGVFGQFIFV

-385 NRALSLIGALADYVF
+385 NRALSFIGALADYVVA
-400 LGE
+400 GD

>member
-1 MSALVIQTK
+1 MKKSLVNR
-10 KKLLNKRYFAVILLL
+10 LCVAGALLL
-25 VLTALQSQAE
+25 TFVAIQSQAE
-35 SPKYNDADLA
+35 SPESNDRDLTG
-45 DESGILFW
+45 ENGILFW
-53 GPEQQ
+53 GPDQQ
-58 VYGFPRIGDLYPTRS
+58 VYGFPRLAELYPTRS
-73 IEGKEVPPQLPV
+73 IKGQEVPLQLPI

-98 GQTHTLESHMQSQRT
+98 EQIHTVDSHMQSERT
-113 AGLLVILNGEIKVER
+113 AGLLVIQNGEIKVER
-128 YGLEHYAEAPWVSFS
+128 YGLEHHANAPWVSFS

-169 SDYLPVFAN
+169 SDYLPVFEDS
-178 TPYADVSIKH
+178 PYADVSIKH

-201 YADPASNIANLPT
+201 YADPASNIVNLPG
-214 EELAGFRYMRDLPRV
+214 EEMAGFNYMRNLPRV
-229 AKPGAVFNY
+229 AKPGTVFNY

-251 KAVGKNLSDYASEK
+251 KAVDKNLSDYASEK
-265 VFLPGGVSNTAN
+265 VFLPGGISNTAN
-277 WLLGK
+277 WLLDA

-303 GLFALQNFQASGP
+303 GLFALQNSQASSP
-316 NGPLAS
+316 SSPLAPN
-322 TWMQQSTTPSPSYD
+322 WMQQSTTPSPGYD

-342 WLTDR
+342 WLTDT
-347 GDFSAQGVFGQYIFV
+347 GVYSAQGVFGQYIFV

-385 NRALSLIGALADYVF
+385 NRALSFIGALADYVVA
-400 LGE
+400 GD

>member
-1 MSALVIQTK
+1 MKKSLVNR
-10 KKLLNKRYFAVILLL
+10 LCVAGALLL
-25 VLTALQSQAE
+25 TFVAIQSQAE
-35 SPKYNDADLA
+35 SPESNDRDLTG
-45 DESGILFW
+45 ENGILFW
-53 GPEQQ
+53 GPDQQ
-58 VYGFPRIGDLYPTRS
+58 VYGFPRLAELYPTRS
-73 IEGKEVPPQLPV
+73 IKGQEVPLQLPI

-98 GQTHTLESHMQSQRT
+98 EQIHTVDSHMQSERT
-113 AGLLVILNGEIKVER
+113 AGLLVIQNGEIKVER
-128 YGLEHYAEAPWVSFS
+128 YGLEHHANAPWVSFS

-169 SDYLPVFAN
+169 SDYLPVFADS
-178 TPYADVSIKH
+178 PYADVSIKH

-201 YADPASNIANLPT
+201 YADPASNIVNLPG
-214 EELAGFRYMRDLPRV
+214 EEMAGFKYMRNLPRV
-229 AKPGAVFNY
+229 AKPGTVFNY

-265 VFLPGGVSNTAN
+265 VFLPGGISNTAN
-277 WLLGK
+277 WLLDA

-303 GLFALQNFQASGP
+303 GLFALQNSQASSP
-316 NGPLAS
+316 SSPLAPN
-322 TWMQQSTTPSPSYD
+322 WMQQSTTPSPGYD

-342 WLTDR
+342 WLTDS
-347 GDFSAQGVFGQYIFV
+347 GVYSAQGVFGQFIFV

-385 NRALSLIGALADYVF
+385 NRALSFIGALADYVVA
-400 LGE
+400 GD

>member
-1 MSALVIQTK
+1 MKKSLVNR
-10 KKLLNKRYFAVILLL
+10 LCVAGALLL
-25 VLTALQSQAE
+25 TFVAIQSQAE
-35 SPKYNDADLA
+35 SPESNDRDLTG
-45 DESGILFW
+45 ENGILFW
-53 GPEQQ
+53 DPDQQ
-58 VYGFPRIGDLYPTRS
+58 VYGFPRLAELYPTRS
-73 IEGKEVPPQLPV
+73 IQGQEVPLQLPI

-98 GQTHTLESHMQSQRT
+98 KQIHTVDSHMQSERT
-113 AGLLVILNGEIKVER
+113 AGLLVIQNGEIKVER
-128 YGLEHYAEAPWVSFS
+128 YGLEHHANAPWVSFS

-169 SDYLPVFAN
+169 SDYLPVFEDS
-178 TPYADVSIKH
+178 PYADVSIKH

-201 YADPASNIANLPT
+201 YADPASNIVNLPG
-214 EELAGFRYMRDLPRV
+214 EEMAGFKYMRNLPRV
-229 AKPGAVFNY
+229 AKPGTVFNY

-265 VFLPGGVSNTAN
+265 VFLPGGISNTAN
-277 WLLGK
+277 WLLGA
-282 PNGKEFAGCC
+282 PNGNEFAGCC

-303 GLFALQNFQASGP
+303 GLFALQNFQASSPGS
-316 NGPLAS
+316 PLAP
-322 TWMQQSTTPSPSYD
+322 TWMQQSTTPSPGYD
-336 GYGFFW
+336 GYGYFW
-342 WLTDR
+342 WLTDT
-347 GDFSAQGVFGQYIFV
+347 GIYSAQGVFGQYIFV

-385 NRALSLIGALADYVF
+385 NRALSFIGALADYVVA
-400 LGE
+400 GD